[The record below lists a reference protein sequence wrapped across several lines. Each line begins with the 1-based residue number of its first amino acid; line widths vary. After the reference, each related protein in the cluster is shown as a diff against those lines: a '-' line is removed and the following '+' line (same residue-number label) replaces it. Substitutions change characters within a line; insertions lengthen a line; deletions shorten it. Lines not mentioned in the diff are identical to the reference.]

1 MEPASTTKAGAMSA
15 VESDDTAAIM
25 NRYRASSKS
34 FYMVDGSGVGSKSKE
49 AGQSEGS
56 FIRSSDLPPR
66 RWSSSIGD
74 TWHGSPPVEKQ
85 KKQHSSVL
93 KSSKSFHHVDV
104 KDPAPTPDPA
114 IQSISPGL
122 NRNTSN
128 TYEGSIAQVLRKQ
141 SAQSNEEDS
150 EIKEINKSSNYG
162 DLNTTGHSAK
172 TCRLANTSLP
182 LSVGAAERSSGE
194 STNHCE

>member
-1 MEPASTTKAGAMSA
+1 MSCCETIAMEPASTKAGAMSA

-34 FYMVDGSGVGSKSKE
+34 FYMDDGSGVCSEPKE
-49 AGQSEGS
+49 AGQVVGA
-56 FIRSSDLPPR
+56 PPQK
-66 RWSSSIGD
+66 SGIGD
-74 TWHGSPPVEKQ
+74 TWHGFPPVEKQ

-93 KSSKSFHHVDV
+93 KSSKSFHYHADV

-141 SAQSNEEDS
+141 STQSNEADI
-150 EIKEINKSSNYG
+150 EIKEINTSSNYG

-182 LSVGAAERSSGE
+182 LSVAAAEKSSGE